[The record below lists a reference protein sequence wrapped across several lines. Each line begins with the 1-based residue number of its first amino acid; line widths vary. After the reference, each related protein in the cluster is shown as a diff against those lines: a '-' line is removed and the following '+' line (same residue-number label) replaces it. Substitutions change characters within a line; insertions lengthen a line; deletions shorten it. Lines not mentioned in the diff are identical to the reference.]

1 MAGANPADPSLLRAL
16 SRRVA
21 AQVTGRRESAE
32 PTPTWAVPP
41 VRTPAL
47 PEVRAI
53 VLASERLTTGLAAEW
68 TQVGA
73 PGGQA
78 PAGADLVLVEIMAG
92 SSPSASVIAHAE
104 GDDPVP
110 PVVVWATS
118 GGPSPEVETLAK
130 EAAAVF
136 VADPDHLEAWQ
147 KVAPAARLLAPAA
160 SGRVRPAND
169 RAGVTVIV
177 DGPVA
182 PAVAGQVATVL
193 ARAVR
198 PLEEELFVRR
208 VDSAASLPKLLSWRA
223 TGDGTYAEAASGIA
237 EAAVVVDGPRR
248 APNATWTVLDA
259 AAARTPVISLA
270 GLPQPDGV
278 TIPTPGDDTSLRS
291 EIVARLRQPEL
302 RDREALRL
310 LRAVRCDHTYA
321 HRVDEILG
329 AIGRPPARAGR
340 SVSAVVPTNRLH
352 EIDNLLANV
361 GRQAHRE
368 LELVLVLHGVGIDHG
383 ELRARAEAAGVPSL
397 TVIEADET
405 ETLGACMNLGVDA
418 AGGDYVAKMDDD
430 NHYGV
435 HYLTDLLDA
444 FDTSGAGIVGKWAH
458 YVWLRSTG
466 AVVLRYPDA
475 EHAYQRRIQGGSMLF
490 TRDVVRTLR
499 FSDIP
504 RAVDS
509 DILDRAIADGIKIW
523 SADRFNYVSTRGAP
537 PPVDPPE
544 ARVARPAWTNHTWR
558 VADATFLTA
567 SGRLEFYG
575 DPRPHVEV

>member
-1 MAGANPADPSLLRAL
+1 ML
-16 SRRVA
+16 
-21 AQVTGRRESAE
+21 
-32 PTPTWAVPP
+32 
-41 VRTPAL
+41 
-47 PEVRAI
+47 
-53 VLASERLTTGLAAEW
+53 LASDRLTTGLSAEW
-68 TQVGA
+68 TQVGV

-78 PAGADLVLVEIMAG
+78 PVDADLVLVEVVDG
-92 SSPSASVIAHAE
+92 SARDGCDAISSTS
-104 GDDPVP
+104 GDPI

-118 GGPSPEVETLAK
+118 GGPAAEVEALAK
-130 EAAAVF
+130 EAAVVF
-136 VADPDHLEAWQ
+136 VADPGHLEAWQ
-147 KVAPAARLLAPAA
+147 KIAPGAQLLAPAA
-160 SGRVRPAND
+160 SGRVRPTDD
-169 RAGVTVIV
+169 RAGATVVV
-177 DGPVA
+177 DGPIA
-182 PAVAGQVATVL
+182 PTVAGQVATVL

-208 VDSAASLPKLLSWRA
+208 VDSSASLPKLLSWRA
-223 TGDGTYAEAASGIA
+223 VGDGTYAEAAAGVA

-248 APNATWTVLDA
+248 ALKATWTVLDA
-259 AAARTPVISLA
+259 AAARTPVVSLA
-270 GLPQPDGV
+270 GLPQPEGLSV
-278 TIPTPGDDTSLRS
+278 PTPGDDTGLRS

-302 RDREALRL
+302 RDREGLRL
-310 LRAVRCDHTYA
+310 LRAVRRQHTYA
-321 HRVDEILG
+321 HRADEILT
-329 AIGRPPARAGR
+329 AIGRPPTPVGR

-352 EIDNLLANV
+352 EIDNVLANV
-361 GRQAHRE
+361 GRQAHRD
-368 LELVLVLHGVGIDHG
+368 LELVLVLHGVGVDHG
-383 ELRARAEAAGVPSL
+383 ELRDRAAAAGVPDL

-430 NHYGV
+430 NHYGT

-490 TRDVVRTLR
+490 TRDVVRSLR

-509 DILDRAIADGIKIW
+509 DILDRAIAEGIKIW
-523 SADRFNYVSTRGAP
+523 SADRFNYVSIRGTDA
-537 PPVDPPE
+537 
-544 ARVARPAWTNHTWR
+544 AAHTWT

-575 DPRPHVEV
+575 DPRTHVEV